1 MNVPF
6 SVKKT
11 EKGVKK
17 MECKKETNKSAC
29 SCPNDKCDR
38 QGICCECV
46 AYHRERGQLPMCLR
60 NLAAKS

>member
-1 MNVPF
+1 
-6 SVKKT
+6 
-11 EKGVKK
+11 